1 AGAAPA
7 AAPPPGLSMVPLSQ
21 DIRDFDDTAAI
32 LTQLDVLVSVDS
44 SPLHLAGA
52 LGCPAWALLPF
63 ASDWRW
69 LRERRDSPWYPSIRL
84 FRQPAPHAWQ
94 PVLEEV
100 ADALRVLHTA
110 RCADE

>member
-1 AGAAPA
+1 GGAQA
-7 AAPPPGLSMVPLSQ
+7 ASPPPGLSMVPLSQ

-100 ADALRVLHTA
+100 ADALRVLRTA
-110 RCADE
+110 RSADE

>member
-1 AGAAPA
+1 AAARGP
-7 AAPPPGLSMVPLSQ
+7 APPPGLSMVPLSQ

-100 ADALRVLHTA
+100 ADALRVLRTA
-110 RCADE
+110 RSADE